1 MSTPLTHRRRFRH
14 TASSLLLAL
23 LAGLL
28 GFAVRRGRRKA
39 RPAPDAPLSAI
50 LSYEYAEFLDTER
63 ARVAR
68 KAGR

>member
-1 MSTPLTHRRRFRH
+1 MTPLTHRRRSRH

-28 GFAVRRGRRKA
+28 GFVVQRGRRKP

-50 LSYEYAEFLDTER
+50 QDHEYAEFLDTER